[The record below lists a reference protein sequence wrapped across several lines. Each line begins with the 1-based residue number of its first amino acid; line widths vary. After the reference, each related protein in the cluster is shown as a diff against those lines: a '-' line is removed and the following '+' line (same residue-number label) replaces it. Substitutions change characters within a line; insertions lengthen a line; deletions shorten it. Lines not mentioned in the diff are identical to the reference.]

1 MFTIATVTPNL
12 RPGYDGRRSC
22 SKLSAICLR
31 SQDADMS
38 HMVVP
43 PIACDRTTIRA
54 WSHHQSFVIVC
65 QAVARSVVRPVT
77 SCSDWLHDQTVMPHT
92 ISICNRSPRLVAR
105 ASVRFLTIGEDERY
119 DQSWLIV
126 RLVVATN
133 DQSYHRS

>member
-1 MFTIATVTPNL
+1 MIVRAKLV
-12 RPGYDGRRSC
+12 DGHVQNFC
-22 SKLSAICLR
+22 DLSAICLR
-31 SQDADMS
+31 SQDAYPS
-38 HMVVP
+38 YMVVP

-77 SCSDWLHDQTVMPHT
+77 SCSDGLHDQTVMLHT
-92 ISICNRSPRLVAR
+92 ISICNRSPRLVVR
-105 ASVRFLTIGEDERY
+105 ASVRFLKIGEDERY

>member
-1 MFTIATVTPNL
+1 MIVRAKSV
-12 RPGYDGRRSC
+12 DGHVQN
-22 SKLSAICLR
+22 CLR
-31 SQDADMS
+31 SVCDHNTQICLTWSYHQSRVIA
-38 HMVVP
+38 P
-43 PIACDRTTIRA
+43 PFLRGRTTSR
-54 WSHHQSFVIVC
+54 FVIVC

-77 SCSDWLHDQTVMPHT
+77 GCSDWLHDQTVMLHT
-92 ISICNRSPRLVAR
+92 ISICNRSPRLVVR